1 MKKFIVIFCVILVI
15 ILLFFLIF
23 KFITPNI
30 KKLNIDGQ
38 NGNNSIQ
45 EDDNSNKNQNL
56 GNQNVD
62 NTKINTTEK
71 VVANNL
77 SVSYNGWLNVDGNK
91 LKNEKNEI
99 VQLKGI
105 SSHGIEWF
113 SNLITFDNLKTLKE
127 DWKINVFRI
136 AMYTDANGQGY
147 VFSPD
152 TNIESVTKVVD
163 IAVDLDMYVVV
174 DWHIL
179 NDNNPLIHKQEAKEF
194 FDLISK
200 KYSNTPN
207 VIYEICNEPNG
218 DTVTWEKDVKP
229 YAEEIIPI
237 IRKNS
242 EKSLI
247 IVGTPDWCKD
257 LESPANNPLNY
268 DNVAYSLHFYS
279 GSHGDSLK
287 YKVDYCLEKNL
298 LVFVSECGM
307 TDASGNGNLY
317 FNEFKNWINYLNSK
331 NISWIYWSLSNKA
344 ESSALLLPSYS
355 TESSAFNDYL
365 TESGKLIKT
374 LF

>member
-1 MKKFIVIFCVILVI
+1 MKKFIVIFCVILAI
-15 ILLFFLIF
+15 ILLCFLIF
-23 KFITPNI
+23 KFFTPNI
-30 KKLNIDGQ
+30 KKSNIDGQ

-71 VVANNL
+71 VVVNNL

-163 IAVDLDMYVVV
+163 MAVDLDMYVVV

-287 YKVDYCLEKNL
+287 YKVEYCLEKNL

-374 LF
+374 VF